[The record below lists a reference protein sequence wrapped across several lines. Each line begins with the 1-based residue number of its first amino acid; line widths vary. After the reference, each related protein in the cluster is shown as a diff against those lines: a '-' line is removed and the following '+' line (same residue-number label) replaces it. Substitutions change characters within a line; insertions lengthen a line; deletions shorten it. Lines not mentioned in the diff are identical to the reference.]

1 MKKTDQKNIMFLE
14 SLLDSLNDGIVA
26 LDRKNNII
34 EWNKGAEAIFG
45 YSRGEALGKN
55 LDYLIGGDLT
65 REAARVTRTVMTN
78 RKTVVNAETVRVA
91 KGGIPVQVSIS
102 ASPIL
107 SRGQFHGAVA
117 IYKDI
122 TVWKQREQ
130 EIQFV
135 SRLLRAIGEIN
146 QLILHASDPDILLQS
161 ACEILKE
168 NGYYSQVHA
177 VTLGADGQPE
187 KFFGVGETWKNLLP
201 PCAIKVL
208 KNRRSLF
215 TPNVSKVSWCKPCRP
230 KHSGWTAC
238 FLLKNK
244 DDICGIFQVG
254 RNAQSFNQ
262 PQEIK
267 LLEEIAGD
275 LGYALKSIRQ
285 ERERQ
290 KIEKELRSL
299 KDFNENIVSSLAEG
313 ILLEN
318 EQGLITFINPTMEK
332 LIGYPAK
339 TLIGYHWKKIV
350 PKGEL
355 KKIRAKTRS
364 RTTTTLEKYESR
376 LLAKDGLDIPVLVSA
391 QSIFDKDRFR
401 GVLSAIT
408 DITGLKRI
416 EQELKAS
423 RAEAQAANR
432 AKSEF
437 LANMSHEIRTPMNGI
452 IGMIELALDTRLT
465 DEQKDFLRSARASA
479 DSLLAILN
487 EILDFSKIEA
497 GMIEF
502 ELFDFSLH
510 SSITD
515 IVASLALEA
524 HKKGLE
530 LACHI
535 PPALPDGVVG
545 DLGRLRQVL
554 INLVSNAIKFT
565 EKGEVIVDVQLLA
578 KSKREMVLHFAV
590 KDTGIGIPKDKHSVI
605 FHAFVQADG
614 SMTRKYGGTG
624 LGLAISSQLV
634 EMMGGKIW
642 MESEPGK
649 GSTFHFTVRL
659 GLQTRSPKKPRPVQ
673 PKVLHNL
680 RVLVIDDNATNR
692 SILREMLLSW
702 SMKPVEV
709 GSGAEALEKMRQ
721 DKKRGEFFKLL
732 LVDSSMPGMD
742 GFSLIEHIH
751 RDPDFSAA
759 TILMLTSS
767 DRRGDYARSKKLG
780 ISAYLTKPIK
790 QSDLFDAI
798 MMAFGN
804 SSIEKD
810 GRRLITSQ
818 SIQEGRPRLRILLAE
833 DNPINQKVAV
843 RLLEKRGHTVNAYS
857 DGKKVLSALKNNHY
871 DLVLMDIQMRRMN
884 GYEVTAAI
892 RKREEKTGTHTPIV
906 ATTAHAMKG
915 DREHC
920 LEAGMDDYLAKPLR
934 PEELFETIER
944 IFRENH
950 KSALLKLGH

>member
-1 MKKTDQKNIMFLE
+1 MTKTDQKNLMFLE

-78 RKTVVNAETVRVA
+78 RKTVVSVETVRVA
-91 KGGIPVQVSIS
+91 KGGVPVQVSIS

-107 SRGQFHGAVA
+107 NRGQFHGSVA

-122 TVWKQREQ
+122 TAWKQREQ

-146 QLILHASDPDILLQS
+146 QLILHASDADVLLQS
-161 ACEILKE
+161 ACKTLKK
-168 NGYYSQVHA
+168 NGYYSQVQA
-177 VTLGADGQPE
+177 FTLGADGRPE
-187 KFFGVGETWKNLLP
+187 KFFGVGETWKGRLP

-208 KNRRSLF
+208 KNQRSLF
-215 TPNVSKVSWCKPCRP
+215 IPNVSKVSWCKPCRP
-230 KHSGWTAC
+230 GHVGWTAC

-244 DDICGIFQVG
+244 DDIYGVFQVG
-254 RNAQSFNQ
+254 RDAQSFNQ

-275 LGYALKSIRQ
+275 LGFALKSIRQ

-299 KDFNENIVSSLAEG
+299 KDFNENIVTSLAEG
-313 ILLEN
+313 IILEN

-339 TLIGYHWKKIV
+339 ELIGQHWKKIV
-350 PKGEL
+350 PKAEL
-355 KKIRAKTRS
+355 EKIRAKTRS

-376 LLAKDGLDIPVLVSA
+376 LLAKHGLDIPVLISA
-391 QSIFDKDRFR
+391 QSIFDKGHFR

-408 DITGLKRI
+408 DITALKRI

-423 RAEAQAANR
+423 QAEAHAANR

-452 IGMIELALDTRLT
+452 IGMIELALDTKLT

-487 EILDFSKIEA
+487 DILDFSKIEA
-497 GMIEF
+497 RMIEF
-502 ELFDFSLH
+502 EPIDFGLH

-565 EKGEVIVDVQLLA
+565 EKGEVIVDVQLVA
-578 KSKREMVLHFAV
+578 KSKRELVLHFSV
-590 KDTGIGIPKDKHSVI
+590 KDTGIGIPKDKHRVI

-659 GLQTRSPKKPRPVQ
+659 GLQTRSRKKPRPVQ

-680 RVLVIDDNATNR
+680 RVLVVDDNATNR
-692 SILREMLLSW
+692 SILREMLLNW

-709 GSGAEALEKMRQ
+709 GSGAEALDKMRQ
-721 DKKRGEFFKLL
+721 DKKRGEFFKLI
-732 LVDSSMPGMD
+732 LVDSSMPDMD
-742 GFSLIEHIH
+742 GFSLIEHIQ

-790 QSDLFDAI
+790 QSDLLDAI
-798 MMAFGN
+798 MMAMGDA
-804 SSIEKD
+804 SVEKD
-810 GRRLITSQ
+810 GHRLITSQ
-818 SIQEGRPRLRILLAE
+818 SIREGRPRLRILLAE

-843 RLLEKRGHTVNAYS
+843 RLLEKRGHTVAAYS
-857 DGKKVLSALKNNHY
+857 DGKKVLAAMKNNRY

-892 RKREEKTGTHTPIV
+892 RKREEKTREHTPIV
-906 ATTAHAMKG
+906 AMTAHAMKG
-915 DREHC
+915 DRERC
-920 LEAGMDDYLAKPLR
+920 LDAGMDDYLAKPLR

-944 IFRENH
+944 VFRENH
-950 KSALLKLGH
+950 KSALLKLSH

>member
-1 MKKTDQKNIMFLE
+1 MTKMDQKNTMFLE

-34 EWNKGAEAIFG
+34 EWNRGAEAIFG
-45 YSRGEALGKN
+45 YSRGETLGKN
-55 LDYLIGGDLT
+55 LDHLIGGELT

-78 RKTVVNAETVRVA
+78 RQTVVNVETVRVA
-91 KGGIPVQVSIS
+91 KGGVPVQVSIS

-107 SRGQFHGAVA
+107 SHGQSRGTVA

-122 TVWKQREQ
+122 TAWKQREQ
-130 EIQFV
+130 EIQSI

-146 QLILHASDPDILLQS
+146 QLILHASDADLLLQS
-161 ACEILKE
+161 ACIILKK
-168 NGYYSQVHA
+168 NGYYSQVQA
-177 VTLGADGQPE
+177 VTLGADGRPE
-187 KFFGVGETWKNLLP
+187 KYFGVGETWKSPLP

-208 KNRRSLF
+208 KNQRSLF
-215 TPNVSKVSWCKPCRP
+215 IPNVSKVSWCKPCRP

-244 DDICGIFQVG
+244 DDIYGVFQVG

-267 LLEEIAGD
+267 LLEEIAGN
-275 LGYALKSIRQ
+275 LGYTLKSIRQ

-299 KDFNENIVSSLAEG
+299 KDFNENIVTSLAEG
-313 ILLEN
+313 IILEN

-332 LIGYPAK
+332 LLGYPARE
-339 TLIGYHWKKIV
+339 LIGYHWKKIV

-355 KKIRAKTRS
+355 KKIRAKTQS

-376 LLAKDGLDIPVLVSA
+376 LLAKDGVDIPVLVSA
-391 QSIFDKDRFR
+391 QSIFDKGRFR
-401 GVLSAIT
+401 GVLSSIT
-408 DITGLKRI
+408 DITALKRI
-416 EQELKAS
+416 ELELKAS
-423 RAEAQAANR
+423 QAEAQAANR

-479 DSLLAILN
+479 DSLLVILN
-487 EILDFSKIEA
+487 DILDFSKIEA
-497 GMIEF
+497 RMIEF
-502 ELFDFSLH
+502 TSIDFSLH
-510 SSITD
+510 GSIMD

-535 PPALPDGVVG
+535 PPALPNGVVG

-578 KSKREMVLHFAV
+578 KSEREMVLHFSV
-590 KDTGIGIPKDKHSVI
+590 KDTGIGIHKDKHKVI
-605 FHAFVQADG
+605 FHDFVQADG

-659 GLQTRSPKKPRPVQ
+659 GLQTRSWKKLRPVP
-673 PKVLHNL
+673 PKVLENL
-680 RVLVIDDNATNR
+680 PVLVIDGNATNR
-692 SILREMLLSW
+692 SILREMLLNW

-709 GSGAEALEKMRQ
+709 GSGAEALEKMGQ
-721 DKKRGEFFKLL
+721 HKKRGEFFKLI
-732 LVDSSMPGMD
+732 LVDSNMPGMD
-742 GFSLIEHIH
+742 GFSLIKQIQQ
-751 RDPDFSAA
+751 DPDFSAA
-759 TILMLTSS
+759 AILMLTST

-780 ISAYLTKPIK
+780 ISAYLTKPVK
-790 QSDLFDAI
+790 QSELLEAI
-798 MMAFGN
+798 RMALG
-804 SSIEKD
+804 SATIEKD
-810 GRRLITSQ
+810 ERFLITSQ
-818 SIQEGRPRLRILLAE
+818 SIQNARPRLRILLAE
-833 DNPINQKVAV
+833 DNPINQKVAI
-843 RLLEKRGHTVNAYS
+843 RLLEKRGHTVEAYD
-857 DGKKVLSALKNNHY
+857 DGKKVLNALRNNQF
-871 DLVLMDIQMRRMN
+871 DLILMDIQMRRMT

-892 RKREEKTGTHTPIV
+892 RKKEEKTKKHIPIV
-906 ATTAHAMKG
+906 AMTAHAMKG
-915 DREHC
+915 DREQC
-920 LEAGMDDYLAKPLR
+920 LAAGMDDYLAKPLH
-934 PEELFETIER
+934 PEELFNTIER
-944 IFRENH
+944 IARDRQRA
-950 KSALLKLGH
+950 ALDRNKR